1 MKSADRQL
9 RTSILDVNRAAR
21 DYPTPMA
28 YHPTLMKITDVSP
41 INGQDSRWVYTVREA
56 TIGTTSSYLP
66 GDSVNVGTYTALSV
80 SELSN
85 KTTSDDLSYSYG
97 VRKSNVAATG
107 YQAKVIP
114 IGTFVMAV
122 PYWQSNGT
130 RIYLIINT
138 QAIDGTCTGGG
149 LVADDDYGTLLQ
161 PSDLIFEGGELDAP
175 EGDFDYGG
183 ITFDD
188 FGQFYDPV
196 NQNDQQT
203 FASPVTFTTDYG
215 TY

>member
-1 MKSADRQL
+1 MKPVDRQL
-9 RTSILDVNRAAR
+9 RTSALDLNRAQR
-21 DYPTPMA
+21 QYPTPLS
-28 YHPTLMKITDVSP
+28 YYPTLMKIVDVEV
-41 INGQDSRWVYTVREA
+41 IAGQDKRWLYYVQEA
-56 TIGTTSSYLP
+56 TIDTGASYAPTL
-66 GDSVNVGTYTALSV
+66 SVNQGTYTALSV

-85 KTTSDDLSYSYG
+85 KTTADDYSYSYG

-107 YQAKVIP
+107 YQAMVIP
-114 IGTFVMAV
+114 IGSYVMAV
-122 PYWQSNGT
+122 PYWKTDGT
-130 RIYLIINT
+130 RLYLIINT

-149 LVADDDYGTLLQ
+149 LLADDDYGTLLQ

>member
-1 MKSADRQL
+1 MRPVDRQL
-9 RTSILDVNRAAR
+9 RTSAFDLNRAQR
-21 DYPTPMA
+21 QYPVPTP
-28 YHPTLMKITDVSP
+28 YYPTLMKVTDVSP
-41 INGQDSRWVYTVREA
+41 IAGQDKRWMYTLVEA
-56 TIGTTSSYLP
+56 TIDAGASSAPAL
-66 GDSVNVGTYTALSV
+66 SVNTGSYSGLSV

-85 KTTSDDLSYSYG
+85 KTTADDYSYSYG

-107 YQAKVIP
+107 YEAKVIP
-114 IGTFVMAV
+114 IGTYVMAV
-122 PYWQSNGT
+122 PYWKSNGS

-138 QAIDGTCTGGG
+138 QAIDGTCTGTP
-149 LVADDDYGTLLQ
+149 LVADDDYGTMLQ

-203 FASPVTFTTDYG
+203 FASPVTFTNDYG